1 MKSNLVTMSDL
12 TNKRRPIGWLDGV
25 VRNVLLSLFQKIEFG
40 ELTIIDGD
48 NIYQF
53 GNPGSDLDCRVRVT
67 VKDSRFWGDIGFGG
81 TIGSGESYMQ
91 DYWECDNLTDLV
103 RLFVR
108 NRHVMDSLDS
118 GLARVTSPI
127 NKFIHALRRNSRE
140 GSREN
145 IAAHYDLGNEMFSTF
160 LDETMMYSCAIFDRP
175 GATLKEASIAKL
187 DRICQ
192 KLRLS
197 PEDHVIEIG
206 TGWGGFAIHAAK
218 HYGCRVTT
226 TTISRAQFD
235 YAQQRVRE
243 EGLKDRVTLL
253 LKDYRDLEG
262 QYDKLVSIEMIEAVG
277 PDFMDHY
284 FEQCSNLLKPNGT
297 MLLQAITVADQ
308 RYEEARRSVDFIQK
322 YIFPGGFIPSVT
334 AMSDAIARRTDMRLF
349 HLEDIGPHYA
359 TTLRRWR
366 ERFFRNIER
375 IRALGY
381 PESFIRMWEYYLCYT
396 EGGFEERAI
405 GTVHMLLVKP
415 LCREPSLLP
424 SLDHD
429 NARPGKTDN
438 WLRTA

>member
-1 MKSNLVTMSDL
+1 MKTNLVTLSEL
-12 TNKRRPIGWLDGV
+12 GNKRRPIGWLDGI
-25 VRNVLLSLFQKIEFG
+25 VRNVLLSLFEKIEFG
-40 ELTIIDGD
+40 ELTIVDGD
-48 NIYQF
+48 NIYVF
-53 GNPGSDLDCRVRVT
+53 GNPDSGPGCRVRVT

-91 DYWECDNLTDLV
+91 GFWECDNLTDLV
-103 RLFVR
+103 RIFVR

-118 GLARVTSPI
+118 GLARVTAPF
-127 NKFIHALRRNSRE
+127 NKLVHAMRRNSRE

-145 IAAHYDLGNEMFSTF
+145 IAAHYDLGNDMFSLF
-160 LDETMMYSCAIFDRP
+160 LDETMMYSCAIFEHSK
-175 GATLKEASIAKL
+175 ATLKEASVAKL

-192 KLRLS
+192 KLQLR
-197 PEDHVIEIG
+197 PEDHVLEIG

-218 HYGCRVTT
+218 LYGCRVTT
-226 TTISRAQFD
+226 TTISSAQLD
-235 YAQQRVRE
+235 YARQRVKD
-243 EGLKDRVTLL
+243 EGLEDRVTLL

-277 PDFMDHY
+277 PDFMDNY

-415 LCREPSLLP
+415 LCRQPSLLP
-424 SLDHD
+424 QLVSADSPDMHPI
-429 NARPGKTDN
+429 RH
-438 WLRTA
+438 TA

>member
-1 MKSNLVTMSDL
+1 MKTNLVTLSEL
-12 TNKRRPIGWLDGV
+12 GNKRRPIGWLDGI
-25 VRNVLLSLFQKIEFG
+25 VRNVLLSLFEKIEFG
-40 ELTIIDGD
+40 ELTIVDGD
-48 NIYQF
+48 NIYEF
-53 GNPGSDLDCRVRVT
+53 GNPDSDLDCRVRVT
-67 VKDSRFWGDIGFGG
+67 VKDPRFWGDIGFGG

-91 DYWECDNLTDLV
+91 GFWECDNLTDLV
-103 RLFVR
+103 RIFVR

-118 GLARVTSPI
+118 GLARVTAPL
-127 NKFIHALRRNSRE
+127 NKLVHAMRRNSRE

-145 IAAHYDLGNEMFSTF
+145 IAAHYDLGNDMFSLF
-160 LDETMMYSCAIFDRP
+160 LDETMMYSCAIFEHP
-175 GATLKEASIAKL
+175 SATLKEASVAKL

-192 KLRLS
+192 KLQLR

-226 TTISRAQFD
+226 TTISRAQLD
-235 YAQQRVRE
+235 YARQRVKA
-243 EGLKDRVTLL
+243 EGLEDRVTLL

-277 PDFMDHY
+277 PDFMDNY

-415 LCREPSLLP
+415 LCRQPSLLP
-424 SLDHD
+424 QLVSADLQDT
-429 NARPGKTDN
+429 RP
-438 WLRTA
+438 LRHTA